1 MEFSF
6 EMHVSYIDINTKE
19 AVPNNSFSLTSYI
32 KLTKQSS
39 SESQVASPFVRAA
52 PQLTPEHS

>member
-1 MEFSF
+1 
-6 EMHVSYIDINTKE
+6 MHVSYIDINTKE
-19 AVPNNSFSLTSYI
+19 AVPNNSFSLACYI

-39 SESQVASPFVRAA
+39 SESQVVSPFVRAA